1 MCTVSHCHQI
11 LPGFYRYKR
20 CEQHRL
26 QNRYH
31 SKLKRVREKVDG
43 DKPDDKEDG
52 VEIPRHMMENGLE
65 IKVGGGGED
74 CGDGDVGG
82 QEGFLVINPLQG
94 SGKADDKVTLSYL
107 QLE

>member
-1 MCTVSHCHQI
+1 M
-11 LPGFYRYKR
+11 
-20 CEQHRL
+20 

-31 SKLKRVREKVDG
+31 SKLKRAREKVD
-43 DKPDDKEDG
+43 DNEPDDKENG
-52 VEIPRHMMENGLE
+52 VEIPRHMMQNGLE
-65 IKVGGGGED
+65 IKVGEGGED
-74 CGDGDVGG
+74 GGDGDVGG

>member
-65 IKVGGGGED
+65 IKVGEG
-74 CGDGDVGG
+74 GDGDVGG
-82 QEGFLVINPLQG
+82 REGFLVINPLEG
-94 SGKADDKVTLSYL
+94 SGKAENKVAFSYL